1 MLEKLGGY
9 IMRAKVFIGLLL
21 AAFVTGLFFVAA
33 PVKAAEPIKIGA
45 LLPLADATG
54 KDGSRSMELAVK
66 QINARGGI
74 IGRQLKL
81 IIIDDELKAE
91 KAAAGLDKLCTVDNV
106 DFIVGGMSSGVTMA
120 LIPGMKKYSKVVV
133 WAGAAFSGV
142 ERAMEGQDW
151 FFHLHAWDYQQGAY
165 YEKGWADLK
174 RRFPNFK
181 RDKMFMAYE
190 EGSFGSGSFK
200 GQKVLAEQNKYEVQ
214 GEAFKSAAMGGGD
227 YRAVLRHAKEY
238 KPDQFIWVGYDKD
251 ALPIMEQ
258 AKEIGFSPL
267 TFIGAPPGWPVDFA
281 KQPLNEG
288 VLLYSYWADA
298 MKNVSKASKAY
309 SDAFHKEFNDT
320 PTTYFGPL
328 LYTNIMILADAIK
341 KAGSTEKAAVIKAL
355 EATKYASPLG
365 DTFVFKKSNVI
376 DHQANAWPKFM
387 QWQKGKLE
395 VIWPWKYATAPL
407 IYPFPAWDARGKK

>member
-1 MLEKLGGY
+1 M
-9 IMRAKVFIGLLL
+9 
-21 AAFVTGLFFVAA
+21 
-33 PVKAAEPIKIGA
+33 
-45 LLPLADATG
+45 
-54 KDGSRSMELAVK
+54 
-66 QINARGGI
+66 
-74 IGRQLKL
+74 GRQLKL

-174 RRFPNFK
+174 KRFPNFK

-227 YRAVLRHAKEY
+227 YRAILRHAKEY
-238 KPDQFIWVGYDKD
+238 KPDQFVWVGYDKD

-267 TFIGAPPGWPVDFA
+267 TFVGAPPGWPVDFA

-341 KAGSTEKAAVIKAL
+341 RAGSTEKAAVIKAL
-355 EATKYASPLG
+355 EATNYASPLG

-376 DHQANAWPKFM
+376 AHQANAWPKFM